1 MPTDIVMPQ
10 MGESIFEGT
19 ITKWLKKPGDKV
31 QRDEPLFEISTD
43 KVDAEIPAP
52 ASGVLQDIMVAEGA
66 TVQVN
71 TVVGT
76 ISADGESAAAKPA
89 APLPAS
95 PESAK
100 SQTDWGK
107 GASPPEVTRFLHGPQ
122 PLGFE
127 LARALRIFWEL
138 LTGFRSLH
146 FVGPCVTVFGSARF
160 GEEHP
165 YYALGREI
173 GARLAKV
180 GFTVM
185 TGGGPGIMEA
195 ANRGARESGG
205 RSIGC
210 NIELPQEQK
219 PNRYLDRWITFRHF
233 FVRKLMLVKYSY
245 AFVALPGG
253 FGTLD
258 EILEVATLIQTGKIR
273 RFPIVLIGR
282 EFWKPFLEFVRSRL
296 VAEQAVAPEDAARFL
311 VTDSPAEAVEAITGV
326 AMIQFGLTYGPRLRR
341 RWYFGE

>member
-1 MPTDIVMPQ
+1 M
-10 MGESIFEGT
+10 
-19 ITKWLKKPGDKV
+19 
-31 QRDEPLFEISTD
+31 
-43 KVDAEIPAP
+43 
-52 ASGVLQDIMVAEGA
+52 
-66 TVQVN
+66 
-71 TVVGT
+71 
-76 ISADGESAAAKPA
+76 
-89 APLPAS
+89 
-95 PESAK
+95 
-100 SQTDWGK
+100 
-107 GASPPEVTRFLHGPQ
+107 H
-122 PLGFE
+122 
-127 LARALRIFWEL
+127 
-138 LTGFRSLH
+138 GFRSLH

-173 GARLAKV
+173 GARLARV

-185 TGGGPGIMEA
+185 TGGGPGVMEA
-195 ANRGARESGG
+195 ANRGAKESGG

-258 EILEVATLIQTGKIR
+258 EVFEVATLVQTGKIR
-273 RFPIVLIGR
+273 GFPIVLIGR
-282 EFWKPFLEFVRSRL
+282 EFWEPLLEFVRTRL
-296 VAEQAVAPEDAARFL
+296 VAEQAVAPEDATRFL
-311 VTDSPAEAVEAITGV
+311 VTDSPAEAVEAITDV
-326 AMIQFGLTYGPRLRR
+326 AMRQFGLTYGPRLRR